1 MHHFN
6 QHDPGLLFNQG
17 PTTITIQLIKVIFQS
32 YSIMWGVKK
41 NLEKKKKEEEA

>member
-17 PTTITIQLIKVIFQS
+17 PTTITIQLTKSNFPVLFYYVGS
-32 YSIMWGVKK
+32 KK
-41 NLEKKKKEEEA
+41 NLEKKKKEEA